1 MDIIYKDVPLETS
14 QSGRKIHMYIMRN
27 SIEGIW
33 KEGYAPAEHRVG
45 EHGSL
50 DGATAGAEA

>member
-1 MDIIYKDVPLETS
+1 
-14 QSGRKIHMYIMRN
+14 MYIMRN

-33 KEGYAPAEHRVG
+33 KEGYAPAEYRVG